1 MTSRTISDIFE
12 PRPSSLEG
20 FKDVL
25 RKVNPSSASQDK
37 MTLWKMKLIKDTV
50 RILVK
55 LYYLK
60 DILDQKAVARTS
72 RPSIPD
78 RIPCRP
84 SIPSSIISG
93 IFIKKKKSTQQK
105 KFKKNYIL
113 IFGSFLHCW
122 FYWLI
127 WIQLSGLDF
136 DLFQWSR
143 WSWICWLI

>member
-1 MTSRTISDIFE
+1 
-12 PRPSSLEG
+12 
-20 FKDVL
+20 
-25 RKVNPSSASQDK
+25 
-37 MTLWKMKLIKDTV
+37 MKLIKDTV

-93 IFIKKKKSTQQK
+93 IFIKKKNQLS
-105 KFKKNYIL
+105 KKNLKKI
-113 IFGSFLHCW
+113 IF
-122 FYWLI
+122 
-127 WIQLSGLDF
+127 
-136 DLFQWSR
+136 
-143 WSWICWLI
+143 